1 MFKDFTLLKET
12 FLVKLHQFTGL
23 LRCSRLESSRIPLKD
38 LIPPLFP
45 IYFVHFLTL
54 WFIMLFWDVYLVWIM
69 INQTVDIQVSQA
81 LQSFI
86 LVFGSIN
93 PGLLT
98 LFLIHIRVNGKV
110 QPYSLGLFGFY
121 TIKFEK
127 LDFTLWSLVQL
138 AKSHPRLIWQ
148 LSDTSSC
155 WHVFFFLPN

>member
-1 MFKDFTLLKET
+1 
-12 FLVKLHQFTGL
+12 
-23 LRCSRLESSRIPLKD
+23 
-38 LIPPLFP
+38 
-45 IYFVHFLTL
+45 
-54 WFIMLFWDVYLVWIM
+54 MLFWNVYLVWIM

-86 LVFGSIN
+86 LVVGFIN

-98 LFLIHIRVNGKV
+98 LFLIHVSVNGKV

-121 TIKFEK
+121 TLKFVK
-127 LDFTLWSLVQL
+127 LDFTSQSFVLL

-155 WHVFFFLPN
+155 

>member
-1 MFKDFTLLKET
+1 
-12 FLVKLHQFTGL
+12 
-23 LRCSRLESSRIPLKD
+23 
-38 LIPPLFP
+38 
-45 IYFVHFLTL
+45 
-54 WFIMLFWDVYLVWIM
+54 MLFWNVYLVWIM

-86 LVFGSIN
+86 LVVGFIN

-98 LFLIHIRVNGKV
+98 LFLIHISLNGKV

-121 TIKFEK
+121 TLKFVK
-127 LDFTLWSLVQL
+127 LDFTPQSFVPL

-155 WHVFFFLPN
+155 